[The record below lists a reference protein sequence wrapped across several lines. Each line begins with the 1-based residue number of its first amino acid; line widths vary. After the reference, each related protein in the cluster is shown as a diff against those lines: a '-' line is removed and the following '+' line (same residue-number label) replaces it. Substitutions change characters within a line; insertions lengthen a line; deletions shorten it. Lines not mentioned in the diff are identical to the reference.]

1 MFKKISL
8 YLSSLV
14 FVLTTIGSAYAVTL
28 KASHQWPGTP
38 RADGSYDPRHEMV
51 QIIADEV
58 KKANVGVDIRIYPAK
73 SLYKPKEQWKPMTTG
88 QLDISAFPLAYA
100 SKFHPE
106 FDATLMPG
114 TVKNHDHALRFNKGP
129 MMTEIKKIIN
139 DAGVVVLSDAWLGG
153 GFASKTKCIKN
164 PSDAKGQV
172 MRAAGKAF
180 NQMLEA
186 AGAGIQSMPSSE
198 IYTGLQTGVLTGA
211 NTSSGSFVSYKIYEQ
226 VSCATPPGKFGLW
239 FMYEPIL
246 MSKKSYDAL
255 SSKQQ
260 KALMKAGKVAEKYM
274 TAQVENLD
282 KKFEDAYKAA
292 NRGFFM
298 KKKYLQ
304 LCDHI
309 AKACGAF
316 AVLALL
322 LSILVIV
329 ELVFERYFFQRA
341 ITWQTEL
348 VTMLLVASTFI
359 GSVYVLSEKAHVSM
373 EWIYDFLSKKN
384 IIRLKIF
391 TSSISLLF
399 FLILFYFG
407 FLMFEEA
414 FTKNYSTG
422 TVWDPPLWIPY
433 SSMMLGALLMILQ
446 YIAEIIKL
454 TDDKD
459 FK

>member
-1 MFKKISL
+1 
-8 YLSSLV
+8 
-14 FVLTTIGSAYAVTL
+14 
-28 KASHQWPGTP
+28 
-38 RADGSYDPRHEMV
+38 
-51 QIIADEV
+51 
-58 KKANVGVDIRIYPAK
+58 
-73 SLYKPKEQWKPMTTG
+73 
-88 QLDISAFPLAYA
+88 
-100 SKFHPE
+100 
-106 FDATLMPG
+106 
-114 TVKNHDHALRFNKGP
+114 
-129 MMTEIKKIIN
+129 
-139 DAGVVVLSDAWLGG
+139 
-153 GFASKTKCIKN
+153 
-164 PSDAKGQV
+164 
-172 MRAAGKAF
+172 
-180 NQMLEA
+180 
-186 AGAGIQSMPSSE
+186 
-198 IYTGLQTGVLTGA
+198 
-211 NTSSGSFVSYKIYEQ
+211 
-226 VSCATPPGKFGLW
+226 
-239 FMYEPIL
+239 
-246 MSKKSYDAL
+246 
-255 SSKQQ
+255 
-260 KALMKAGKVAEKYM
+260 
-274 TAQVENLD
+274 
-282 KKFEDAYKAA
+282 
-292 NRGFFM
+292 M
-298 KKKYLQ
+298 KKNYLQ
-304 LCDHI
+304 LCDYI